1 MGVRVRIVDGKVVA
15 DKMPT
20 SSDPNISVVHSM
32 EVKQRQPIFGYGY
45 DSGPTI
51 RRKRTTARRTT
62 TQRPATT
69 RQYKYNYTG
78 TGTRTP
84 LTTKELKKM
93 KKYRRKSK
101 MPKGQTTKYV
111 HLAQPAV
118 TRRRT
123 TVRKTIK
130 RKPNRVQRK
139 SNGLTLKRNIVYGA
153 TKAKRRSLTDDLW

>member
-15 DKMPT
+15 DPFPT
-20 SSDPNISVVHSM
+20 VPEHLKGQVSVVTGSA
-32 EVKQRQPIFGYGY
+32 VTPPRSPYRTL
-45 DSGPTI
+45 P
-51 RRKRTTARRTT
+51 RRKRTTTKRRT
-62 TQRPATT
+62 PT

-101 MPKGQTTKYV
+101 MPKGQITEPV
-111 HLAQPAV
+111 HLAMPAV

-123 TVRKTIK
+123 TVRKTTR